1 MAVERKPASIEG
13 GFNSTLFKCITNALV
28 STLGEGSV
36 QAFYYAIETKF
47 DFPREMF
54 ERKPLEVLQDLN
66 KFLGVGYAILEVS
79 ILREIKKTF
88 GVAEN
93 GNLKIGPLVELAK
106 KHYLSRDASNNS

>member
-1 MAVERKPASIEG
+1 VTSIEG
-13 GFNSTLFKCITNALV
+13 GFNSTLFKCITNTLV

-47 DFPREMF
+47 DFPQKMF
-54 ERKPLEVLQDLN
+54 ERKPLELLQDLN

-79 ILREIKKTF
+79 IMGEIKKTF
-88 GVAEN
+88 GVEGS

-106 KHYLSRDASNNS
+106 KNYLAPDASNKT